1 MKAAAPAVAN
11 AASRQPMLAER
22 IARLYAQVGRDV
34 LAARAQRALPVA
46 MREFEAGV
54 KSLLASAGSPEI
66 RENYRLLELLWIE
79 YRPYAARAPSV
90 EGAEKLLER
99 HEEVAWIAAKG
110 ARLMRDPRDR
120 GEDALREA
128 GEARLQSQRIA
139 RLHLFRGWGTRSRN
153 LAADL
158 KQANAAFAGAM
169 QALAK
174 ATRAAPDV
182 AADLQLAENQYSF
195 LTDAARRLEAARDPR
210 AELELVAKTCDN
222 ILEVL
227 ERVAKACEAVPA

>member
-1 MKAAAPAVAN
+1 MMAGSPALAN
-11 AASRQPMLAER
+11 AATRQPMLAER

-34 LAARAQRALPVA
+34 LSARAQRAFPAAL
-46 MREFEAGV
+46 REFDAGV
-54 KSLLASAGSPEI
+54 KSLLAGAGSPEV
-66 RENYRLLELLWIE
+66 RENYRLLELLWID
-79 YRPYAARAPSV
+79 YRPFVSRPPSL

-110 ARLMRDPRDR
+110 ARLLRDPRER
-120 GEDALREA
+120 REDPLREA

-153 LAADL
+153 LAAEL
-158 KQANAAFAGAM
+158 KQSNAAFRKAM
-169 QALAK
+169 DAL
-174 ATRAAPDV
+174 TLSVRSMPEV

-195 LTDAARRLEAARDPR
+195 LKDSAQRLEGAREPR
-210 AELELVAKTCDN
+210 ADLELVAKTCDN

-227 ERVAKACEAVPA
+227 ERVAKACEVVPA